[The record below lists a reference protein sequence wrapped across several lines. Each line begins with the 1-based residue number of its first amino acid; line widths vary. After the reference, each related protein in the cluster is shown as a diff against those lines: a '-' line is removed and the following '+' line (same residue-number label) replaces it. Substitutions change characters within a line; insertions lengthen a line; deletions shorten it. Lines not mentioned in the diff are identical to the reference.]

1 MKSHV
6 VNIEVQGEWQGQGVV
21 VAEYVLTAAHC
32 LPVPESDCLLADQTY
47 VRVRRPDGKT
57 GTMQAVFI
65 DATGDVAALAVIDD
79 DPFFL
84 DDIEPMHVS
93 FEWSG
98 ATVFESRPRRPGRYF
113 AHDAGV
119 VEMQWCESN
128 LGMAC
133 LWPARPINGG
143 TSGGPIVNA
152 EGLLIGIIRDS
163 WQGQG
168 FVEESSFRLLGA
180 ALPPWLATSIRAA
193 QARL

>member
-6 VNIEVQGEWQGQGVV
+6 VDIEVQGDWQGQGVV

-32 LPVPESDCLLADQTY
+32 LLADRMH
-47 VRVRRPDGKT
+47 VRVRRPDGRI
-57 GTMQAVFI
+57 GTMEAVFI
-65 DATGDVAALAVIDD
+65 DAIGDIAALQVIDD

-98 ATVFESRPRRPGRYF
+98 ATVFESRPRLFGKYF

-119 VEMQWCESN
+119 VDMQWCEIY
-128 LGMAC
+128 LGKAM
-133 LWPARPINGG
+133 LWPSRSINGG

-163 WQGQG
+163 LQGLG
-168 FVEESSFRLLGA
+168 SAEESSFRLLGA
-180 ALPPWLATSIRAA
+180 ALPPWLGDSIKAA

>member
-6 VNIEVQGEWQGQGVV
+6 VDIELKGEWHGQGVV

-32 LPVPESDCLLADQTY
+32 LPVPESGFLLADQTY
-47 VRVRRPDGKT
+47 VRVRRPDGKI
-57 GTMQAVFI
+57 GTMKAVFI
-65 DATGDVAALAVIDD
+65 DATNDVAALEVIDD

-84 DDIEPMHVS
+84 DVIEPMHVS

-98 ATVFESRPRRPGRYF
+98 ATVFESRPRLPGRYF

-119 VEMQWCESN
+119 VDMQWCEIN
-128 LGMAC
+128 LGMAT
-133 LWPARPINGG
+133 LLPSRTINGG
-143 TSGGPIVNA
+143 TSGGPIANA

-163 WQGQG
+163 WRRQE
-168 FVEESSFRLLGA
+168 FEESSFRLLGA
-180 ALPPWLATSIRAA
+180 ALPPWLAASIKAG

>member
-1 MKSHV
+1 MKPHV
-6 VNIEVQGEWQGQGVV
+6 VGINLHGKWQGQGVV

-47 VRVRRPDGKT
+47 VRVRRPDGKI

-79 DPFFL
+79 DPYFL

-98 ATVFESRPRRPGRYF
+98 ATVFESRPRLPGQYF

-119 VEMQWCESN
+119 VDMQWCEVN
-128 LGMAC
+128 MGTAT
-133 LWPARPINGG
+133 LWPSRPINGG
-143 TSGGPIVNA
+143 TSGGPITNA
-152 EGLLIGIIRDS
+152 KGLLIGIIRDS
-163 WQGQG
+163 HLCPGHDE
-168 FVEESSFRLLGA
+168 VSSFRLLGA
-180 ALPPWLATSIRAA
+180 ALPPWLIASIKTA
-193 QARL
+193 QAAL